1 MKITVVGAGNMGG
14 ALARGWAKSV
24 EVGAENI
31 TVSDLNQDTLKKIK
45 EEFPGITVMTDN
57 AAAVRGADIVVCAVK
72 PWLVEP
78 VVKGIKDSIDYDR
91 QVVVSI
97 AAGVM
102 SDKLIGFFQRVDGKV
117 PPLFYVIPNIA
128 AEFCQSMSF
137 VSAAP
142 GVDQSTKEKVRDL
155 FAAVGDSLLV
165 EERLVNP
172 GMMMASC
179 GIAHVMRYIRAM
191 QEGGVEMGFY
201 PAEALKIAMQTML
214 GAVNLLKSTGLHP
227 EAAIDKVTTP
237 GGTTI
242 KGLNQ
247 LDHSGFNS
255 AVIKALKAGL

>member
-1 MKITVVGAGNMGG
+1 MKITIIGAGNMGG
-14 ALARGWAKSV
+14 ALARGWAKS
-24 EVGAENI
+24 EQVGAKNI
-31 TVSDLNQDTLKKIK
+31 TVSDLNQTTLDKIK
-45 EEFPGITVMTDN
+45 SEFPDITVTN
-57 AAAVRGADIVVCAVK
+57 NNSEAVRGADIVVCAVK
-72 PWLVEP
+72 PWLVES
-78 VVKGIKDSIDYDR
+78 VVNGLKDVLDYSH

-102 SDKLIGFFQRVDGKV
+102 SEKLTTLFQREDGSV

-137 VSAAP
+137 VSAAK
-142 GVDQSTKEKVRDL
+142 GVDKATQENVREL

-201 PAEALKIAMQTML
+201 PSEALKIAMQTML
-214 GAVNLLKSTGLHP
+214 GAVNLLKETGMHP

>member
-1 MKITVVGAGNMGG
+1 MKITIVGAGNMGG
-14 ALARGWAKSV
+14 ALARGWAKS
-24 EVGAENI
+24 EQVGAENI

-45 EEFPGITVMTDN
+45 EEFPGITVLTDN
-57 AAAVRGADIVVCAVK
+57 SAAVRDADVVVCAVK

-102 SDKLIGFFQRVDGKV
+102 SDKLTAFFQREDGKV

-142 GVDQSTKEKVRDL
+142 GVDASTKEKVRDL
-155 FAAVGDSLLV
+155 FASVGDALLV

-214 GAVNLLKSTGLHP
+214 GAVNLLKATGLHP

>member
-1 MKITVVGAGNMGG
+1 MKVTVIGAGNMGG
-14 ALARGWAKSV
+14 ALARGWAKSSF
-24 EVGAENI
+24 VGPENL
-31 TVSDLNQDTLKKIK
+31 TVSDLNQAALDKMK
-45 EEFPGITVMTDN
+45 EEFPAITTTTNNVE
-57 AAAVRGADIVVCAVK
+57 AIAGADVIICAVK

-78 VVKGIKDSIDYDR
+78 VVKGIKDAVDYEH
-91 QVVVSI
+91 QLVVSI

-102 SDKLIGFFQRVDGKV
+102 SEKLTALFAREDGKL
-117 PPLFYVIPNIA
+117 PALFYVIPNIA

-137 VSAAP
+137 VSAAQ
-142 GVDQSTKEKVRDL
+142 GVGQELKESVRDL
-155 FAAVGDSLLV
+155 FAAVGDALLV

-214 GAVNLLKSTGLHP
+214 GAVNLLKETGLHP

>member
-14 ALARGWAKSV
+14 ALARGWAKS
-24 EVGAENI
+24 EKVGAGCI
-31 TVSDLNQDTLKKIK
+31 TVSDLNQETLKKIK
-45 EEFPGITVMTDN
+45 GEFPGINVSSDN
-57 AAAVRGADIVVCAVK
+57 KEAVRGADIVVCAVK

-78 VVKGIKDSIDYDR
+78 VVNGFKDVLDYDR

-97 AAGVM
+97 AASVM
-102 SDKLIGFFQRVDGKV
+102 SAKLTELFQRPDGKV

-128 AEFCQSMSF
+128 AEFGQSMSF
-137 VSAAP
+137 VSAAK
-142 GVDQSTKEKVRDL
+142 GVDKDTQEKVRDL
-155 FAAVGDSLLV
+155 FAAVGDALLV

-214 GAVNLLKSTGLHP
+214 GAVNLLKETGLHP

-242 KGLNQ
+242 KGLNA